1 MALPRPA
8 LGHQQPVIQS
18 GRSYLRFKAS
28 PRQGQPLAGSLG
40 RMLETQDGG
49 EASYKALRSGTTL
62 VLNKAASRVL

>member
-1 MALPRPA
+1 MALRRPA

-18 GRSYLRFKAS
+18 GRNYSRFKAS

-40 RMLETQDGG
+40 WMLETQDGG
-49 EASYKALRSGTTL
+49 EASYKALRLGTML